1 MATYSLP
8 SKKKMFCL
16 HNTHLSM
23 LGGSLSSE
31 SSVEWSSFSA
41 AGVEALE
48 VERLKGDGGR
58 GLARVSQGARLGL
71 EGHRPN

>member
-1 MATYSLP
+1 
-8 SKKKMFCL
+8 
-16 HNTHLSM
+16 M
-23 LGGSLSSE
+23 LGRSLSSE
-31 SSVEWSSFSA
+31 SPVEWSSFSA

>member
-1 MATYSLP
+1 
-8 SKKKMFCL
+8 
-16 HNTHLSM
+16 M